1 MCALLQPRT
10 STTHPTALLCAW
22 FLQDNNCTDLEEPLF
37 LHWPL
42 QNHNPPKNEYLNLNL
57 KRLSHQNLNIQYV
70 CHASCWDTVSMK
82 MFVHVVS
89 LLQCDKN
96 ISILLAATQ
105 KKKQTILQ
113 SLPGR
118 TLAGLSQSL
127 TKPSLKFEITNLL
140 FLHPMAT
147 LFYSDNCRD
156 SSSTKGVAAGTPASV
171 TQNLHVQGAQSTGL
185 TTETLTFYILLHIQV
200 VIHTTSLQLPPVSH
214 LSGLRKRIAITHRYL
229 WTQVDIHSSQETQ
242 CLHGTNKFTSIPQT
256 NNKTKA
262 SATVNWKMML
272 TATSTAASSCWGS
285 EQPEKSS

>member
-10 STTHPTALLCAW
+10 STTHPTKLLCAW
-22 FLQDNNCTDLEEPLF
+22 FLQDNNCTNLEKPLF

-57 KRLSHQNLNIQYV
+57 KRLSHQNVNIQYV
-70 CHASCWDTVSMK
+70 CHVSCWDIVSMK

-96 ISILLAATQ
+96 TSILLVATQ
-105 KKKQTILQ
+105 KKKQTNLQ

-127 TKPSLKFEITNLL
+127 TKPSLKFEIINLL

-156 SSSTKGVAAGTPASV
+156 SSSTKGIAAGTPASFSN
-171 TQNLHVQGAQSTGL
+171 TKSPHPRCTINRSWLFAPSCTYKWS
-185 TTETLTFYILLHIQV
+185 YILLVFNFPQFPISQV
-200 VIHTTSLQLPPVSH
+200 
-214 LSGLRKRIAITHRYL
+214 
-229 WTQVDIHSSQETQ
+229 
-242 CLHGTNKFTSIPQT
+242 
-256 NNKTKA
+256 
-262 SATVNWKMML
+262 
-272 TATSTAASSCWGS
+272 WGR
-285 EQPEKSS
+285 EQQ